1 MGYLSQSPNKR
12 NSCSL
17 VHFPK
22 SWGGLI
28 GLGLPLLLHHHHHHP
43 PPTPF
48 PPQSPKNSG
57 LHVPARSHL
66 LCFYPESKAS
76 SPKGCGTQTR
86 RHSGRGGD
94 RRGARPQAPGGGGQR
109 EQGGRTGNTAFL
121 QNPRGWGGAGTRPPT
136 ETGLRRQWRPSRLD
150 AGLQGSTA
158 PGVVAPLRSLSS
170 PDTGTRERTEPA
182 GLQHGP
188 PVITGRGRTGPHQAH
203 CVLCGGCGSHGA
215 ISWTSAPGAAD
226 LQLREVGPVAGPTR
240 SRIYRVHRPR
250 ASSASCCEE
259 TFLGAPVSRGSFR
272 PSPSLLPPVLG
283 TRWHRPSRRSIWAW
297 RPGGGGTFPGAPLS
311 ARVHIQD

>member
-1 MGYLSQSPNKR
+1 M
-12 NSCSL
+12 
-17 VHFPK
+17 
-22 SWGGLI
+22 
-28 GLGLPLLLHHHHHHP
+28 GLPLLLHHHHHHP

-240 SRIYRVHRPR
+240 S
-250 ASSASCCEE
+250 
-259 TFLGAPVSRGSFR
+259 GAVFTECTGRE
-272 PSPSLLPPVLG
+272 LPPPPAVRKRSWEL
-283 TRWHRPSRRSIWAW
+283 RCHVAHLDPLPPSSRRSLG
-297 RPGGGGTFPGAPLS
+297 PGGTVLPDAASGPGDQVGAGPFPVPHCPRES
-311 ARVHIQD
+311 TSKTE